1 MAGSGQT
8 QLCHWNRCS
17 ECLHY
22 HVFFPPK
29 GCASEE
35 EISHIEEPI
44 QQILL
49 STYICREIFPALVR
63 RMDSPGT
70 SIDRL
75 WSRGVNRYT
84 DISKVL

>member
-1 MAGSGQT
+1 MVQDKPNCATGTGVQSVCIT
-8 QLCHWNRCS
+8 MS
-17 ECLHY
+17 
-22 HVFFPPK
+22 FFPPK

-70 SIDRL
+70 STDRL